1 MSWTTSQVTQ
11 NGNTTLN
18 WHITGSALS
27 RADAIVVRPVSGGSG
42 LKINSVTAR
51 ITPNSY
57 DVSLS
62 VIGGSAMAF
71 KFSAEEMD

>member
-1 MSWTTSQVTQ
+1 MSWTTSQQTQ
-11 NGNTTLN
+11 NGNSTHN

-27 RADAIVVRPVSGGSG
+27 RADAIVVRPVSGSSG
-42 LKINSVTAR
+42 LKINSITSR
-51 ITPNSY
+51 ISPNSY

-62 VIGGSAMAF
+62 VIGSSAMAF